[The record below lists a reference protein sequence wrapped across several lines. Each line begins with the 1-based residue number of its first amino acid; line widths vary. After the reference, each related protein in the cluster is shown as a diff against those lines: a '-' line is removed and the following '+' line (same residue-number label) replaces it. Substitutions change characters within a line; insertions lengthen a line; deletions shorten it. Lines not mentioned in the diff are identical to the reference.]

1 MATIS
6 SPNVA
11 PRLRQRDTQL
21 ECLKKTAIIPRRA
34 SIYVRK
40 VTCLPQAHTAH
51 HLRGLPPTS
60 ERRYV
65 AKSEKSRP
73 TAALFLHSGTP
84 KAVSTTF
91 RGPAVGATQTAYSLD
106 IMVYLIGSGR

>member
-34 SIYVRK
+34 SIYVSK

-51 HLRGLPPTS
+51 FADFSRLRSGGTSRNRRKAGRRLHCFSIVVLRKPFPPLFEGPQLAQRKLPILWILWYT
-60 ERRYV
+60 
-65 AKSEKSRP
+65 
-73 TAALFLHSGTP
+73 
-84 KAVSTTF
+84 
-91 RGPAVGATQTAYSLD
+91 
-106 IMVYLIGSGR
+106 